1 MTGIQAQPLIA
12 VENVILSSNWYSTL
26 LGAQPL
32 GKTFQ
37 DTHGGTYNR
46 LMDGDNVIL
55 QLHSWDDE
63 NHPNLTNREKA
74 SVGHG
79 MLLWFQVEDFPMT
92 LQRIEL
98 LDAEILKPGA
108 PNPNSGLTEIWLRDP
123 DGYVIVIAG

>member
-12 VENVILSSNWYSTL
+12 VENVVLSSNWYSTL
-26 LGAQPL
+26 LSAQPL
-32 GKTFQ
+32 GKSVE

-46 LMDGDNVIL
+46 LMDGDRVIL

-63 NHPNLTNREKA
+63 DHPNLAGREKA
-74 SVGHG
+74 TVGHG
-79 MLLWFQVEDFPMT
+79 MLLWFEVEDFRMT

-98 LDAEILKPGA
+98 LDAEILKPA
-108 PNPNSGLTEIWLRDP
+108 AQNPSSGLKEIWIRDP